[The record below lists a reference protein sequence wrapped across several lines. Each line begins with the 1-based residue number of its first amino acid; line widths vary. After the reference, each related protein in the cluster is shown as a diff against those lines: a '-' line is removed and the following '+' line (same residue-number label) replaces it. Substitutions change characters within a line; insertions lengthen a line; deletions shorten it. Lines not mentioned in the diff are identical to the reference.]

1 MKKVIILALSIV
13 VLVTNAYCDET
24 ATKDSPQNLWSKEKA
39 RQWYRKVSPIR
50 GCNYLPRTAVNMT
63 EMWQADTFDP
73 ETIDEELGWAE
84 KAGYNSVRIF
94 LQYLVWKDDPEGVK
108 KRLDKF
114 LAIADKHGISSMV
127 ILFCDCAFAG
137 REPYLGKQDEPVG
150 GVHNS
155 GWVPSPGLKRV
166 IDKAV
171 WPNLEKYVKDIVGSF
186 GKDKRILIWDLYNE
200 PGNSRMGEKSLPL
213 AEAAFAWARATNPSQ
228 PLTIGAWTRFEGKM
242 SKRLMELSDVVSFHG
257 YDGVEGIRNK
267 LKKCEEYGRPILCT
281 ECLRR
286 QVGNTFDAFLPVFA
300 ERNVGWYN
308 WGLVAGRTQTYMHWG
323 SKKGDPMPKVW
334 QHDIFHSDGRPYDA
348 KEIELI
354 RGFEFT
360 NMKECYLFS
369 YFIGNGEDGLHLA
382 YSLDGLNFK
391 PLNNGKSFLT
401 PKVGGKLMRD
411 PCIIQGPGGIFHMV
425 WTTSWN
431 QKAIGYA
438 HSRDLVN
445 WSEQKYIPV
454 MEHEA
459 KARNSWAPEVFY
471 DEAGKQFLI
480 FWSTTIPG
488 RFPET
493 EKSGDNGL
501 NHRIYYTKT
510 KDFQTFAPTKL
521 FYDPGFNTIDAT
533 IVNDAGRYI
542 MFIKDETRHPP
553 KKNIR
558 VIFGKKAE
566 GPYGPVSKP
575 ITGDY
580 WAEGPSAIKIDG
592 AWFVYFD
599 KYRKGRYGAVKS
611 SDLKNWEDI
620 SDSIHFPKG
629 TRHGTIFRV
638 SKPILTKLLKS
649 D

>member
-1 MKKVIILALSIV
+1 MKKLIILAVIIV
-13 VLVTNAYCDET
+13 FFVANAYPEE
-24 ATKDSPQNLWSKEKA
+24 AEKLWSKGKA
-39 RQWYRKVSPIR
+39 WRWYWDVSPIR

-63 EMWQADTFDP
+63 EMWQGDTFDLK
-73 ETIDEELGWAE
+73 TIDEELGWAE
-84 KAGYNSVRIF
+84 KAGYNNVRIY
-94 LQYLVWKDDPEGVK
+94 LQYLVWIDDPDGLKE
-108 KRLDKF
+108 RLDKF
-114 LAIADKHGISSMV
+114 LAIANKHGISSMV
-127 ILFCDCAFAG
+127 ILFCDCSFAG
-137 REPYLGKQDEPVG
+137 KEPYLGKQDEPIP

-155 GWVPSPGLKRV
+155 AWVPSPGLKRV
-166 IDKAV
+166 TDKAV
-171 WPNLEKYVKDIVGSF
+171 WPDLERYVKDIVGSF
-186 GKDKRILIWDLYNE
+186 GKDERVLIWDLYNE
-200 PGNSRMGEKSLPL
+200 PGNSGMGEKSLPL
-213 AEAAFAWARATNPSQ
+213 AEAAFAWARETNPSQ
-228 PLTIGAWTRFEGKM
+228 PLTTGAWADFNSRM
-242 SKRLMELSDVVSFHG
+242 SKCLMELSDVISFHG
-257 YDGVEGIRNK
+257 YDDVEGVKNK
-267 LKKCEEYGRPILCT
+267 LRICEGYGRPVICT

-286 QVGNTFDAFLPVFA
+286 GVGNTFTALLPLFA
-300 ERNVGWYN
+300 EHNASWYN
-308 WGLVAGRTQTYMHWG
+308 WGLVAGRIQTYMPWG
-323 SKKGDPMPKVW
+323 SKRGDPMPKVW
-334 QHDIFHSDGRPYDA
+334 QHDMLHPDGRPYDA

-354 RGFEFT
+354 RKFEFT
-360 NMKECYLFS
+360 GGCFLFS

-382 YSLDGLNFK
+382 YSFDGLNFK
-391 PLNNGKSFLT
+391 LLNNGKSFLT

-411 PCIIQGPGGIFHMV
+411 PCIIQGPDGIFHMV

-438 HSRDLVN
+438 HSRDLIN
-445 WSEQKYIPV
+445 WSQQKYIPV

-459 KARNSWAPEVFY
+459 KAMNSWAPEVFY

-510 KDFQTFAPTKL
+510 KDFETFAPTKL

-533 IVNDAGRYI
+533 IVRDGRRYI

-558 VIFGKKAE
+558 VTVSKEAE
-566 GPYGPVSKP
+566 GPYGPASEP

-580 WAEGPSAIKIDG
+580 WAEGPSAIKIGDK
-592 AWFVYFD
+592 WFVYFD
-599 KYRKGRYGAVKS
+599 KYRKGRYGAVVSK
-611 SDLKNWEDI
+611 DLKNWEDI

-638 SKPILTKLLKS
+638 PKPILIKLLMMGEPAK
-649 D
+649 